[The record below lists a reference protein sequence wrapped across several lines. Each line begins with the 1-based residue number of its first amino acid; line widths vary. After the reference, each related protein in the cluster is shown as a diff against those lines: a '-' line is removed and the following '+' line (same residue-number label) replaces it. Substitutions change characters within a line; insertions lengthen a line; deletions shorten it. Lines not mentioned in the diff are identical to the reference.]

1 MIPIMPIM
9 KFEYETPSTET
20 DLVYLKYVVFLADM
34 RKYPKVFEKYYE
46 TNDISVLNQC
56 VEANRNELINSK
68 NVIAAFGSKRYA
80 EEFCQNYDIPS
91 KDGAKFYVTY
101 VKLEDTK

>member
-1 MIPIMPIM
+1 MIPIMPVM
-9 KFEYETPSTET
+9 KLEYETPSTET

-34 RKYPKVFEKYYE
+34 RKYPEVLKAYYE
-46 TNDISVLNQC
+46 TNDISVLNEC
-56 VEANRNELINSK
+56 VEANKNELLNSES
-68 NVIAAFGSKRYA
+68 VIAAFGSKRYA

>member
-1 MIPIMPIM
+1 MIPIMPVM

-34 RKYPKVFEKYYE
+34 REYPEVFEKYYE
-46 TNDISVLNQC
+46 TNNISILNEC
-56 VEANRNELINSK
+56 VEANKNKLLDSK

-91 KDGAKFYVTY
+91 KDDAKFYVTY
-101 VKLEDTK
+101 VKLES